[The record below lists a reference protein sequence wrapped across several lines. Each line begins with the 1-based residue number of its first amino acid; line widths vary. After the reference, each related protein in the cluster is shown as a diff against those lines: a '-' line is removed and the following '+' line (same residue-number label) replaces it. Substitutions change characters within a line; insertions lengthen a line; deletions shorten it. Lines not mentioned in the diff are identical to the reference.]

1 MIYFYLD
8 FCNFVKN
15 GYKMIIERTNKEI
28 LIRIPNWVDIEGAQ
42 RIIDYIRYQEITS
55 KSKATQNDVDK
66 LAEEIN
72 KDWWEK
78 NKDTFLK

>member
-1 MIYFYLD
+1 
-8 FCNFVKN
+8 
-15 GYKMIIERTNKEI
+15 MIIERKEKEI
-28 LIRIPNWVDIEGAQ
+28 LIRIPDSVDIEGVQ

-55 KSKATQNDVDK
+55 KSKSTQDFVDK
-66 LAEEIN
+66 LSDEVN